1 VNKGVAT
8 VEGGGEARVSNGAKM
23 NILKENKYYVL
34 STNFNYC
41 GK

>member
-1 VNKGVAT
+1 MNKGVAT
-8 VEGGGEARVSNGAKM
+8 GGGEGEARESNGAKM
-23 NILKENKYYVL
+23 NILKENKYYVV